1 MIIFDFETIATSSF
15 SALLYGFVF
24 AILYSLS
31 VLFTNLFLMCF
42 DAILTPQKARDPKSV
57 ECHLQKAKDSPIFLR
72 VIFIFLFGIGFTILS
87 YATLSG
93 IIRLYMVVI
102 SLCAFFVPELL
113 IFKKLRYFLL
123 FRIICLTNKSPIS
136 YQKHEKHRKKVKKTA
151 KNLKISLQNPGKC
164 Y

>member
-1 MIIFDFETIATSSF
+1 MIVFDFETIATSSF

-24 AILYSLS
+24 TILYSLS
-31 VLFTNLFLMCF
+31 VVFTNLFLVFF
-42 DAILTPQKARDPKSV
+42 DTILTPQKARDLKRA
-57 ECHLQKAKDSPIFLR
+57 ECHLQKAKDSPMFLR

-123 FRIICLTNKSPIS
+123 FRIIYLTNKITYILPKTRKTSKKS
-136 YQKHEKHRKKVKKTA
+136 EKNSQKLKNIAKKT
-151 KNLKISLQNPGKC
+151 Q
-164 Y
+164 

>member
-15 SALLYGFVF
+15 SALLFGFVF

-31 VLFTNLFLMCF
+31 AVFTNLFLVFF
-42 DAILTPQKARDPKSV
+42 DAILTPQKASDLKRAERPLSR
-57 ECHLQKAKDSPIFLR
+57 AKDSPIFLR

-102 SLCAFFVPELL
+102 ALCAFFVPELL
-113 IFKKLRYFLL
+113 LFKKLRYFLL
-123 FRIICLTNKSPIS
+123 FHTICLSNKFAYTLS
-136 YQKHEKHRKKVKKTA
+136 KTR
-151 KNLKISLQNPGKC
+151 KISEKSEKNSQKLKNIATKSR
-164 Y
+164 

>member
-1 MIIFDFETIATSSF
+1 MIIFDFETIAASSF

-31 VLFTNLFLMCF
+31 AVFTNLFLVLF
-42 DAILTPQKARDPKSV
+42 DAILTPQKARDLKRAERPLSR
-57 ECHLQKAKDSPIFLR
+57 AKDSPIFLR
-72 VIFIFLFGIGFTILS
+72 VIFIFLFSIGFTILS

-102 SLCAFFVPELL
+102 SLCAFFAPELL

-123 FRIICLTNKSPIS
+123 FRIICLSDKIAYILPKTRKTSKKSEKNS
-136 YQKHEKHRKKVKKTA
+136 QKLKNIATKT
-151 KNLKISLQNPGKC
+151 Q
-164 Y
+164 

>member
-31 VLFTNLFLMCF
+31 VVFTNLFLVFF
-42 DAILTPQKARDPKSV
+42 DTILTPQKARNLKKA
-57 ECHLQKAKDSPIFLR
+57 EYHLQKAKDSPMFLR
-72 VIFIFLFGIGFTILS
+72 VVFIFLFGIGFTILS

-93 IIRLYMVVI
+93 IIRLYMIVI
-102 SLCAFFVPELL
+102 ALCAFFVPELL
-113 IFKKLRYFLL
+113 LFKKLRYFLL
-123 FRIICLTNKSPIS
+123 FHIIYLSNKLAYTLSKT
-136 YQKHEKHRKKVKKTA
+136 QKTSKKVKKTA

>member
-1 MIIFDFETIATSSF
+1 MIIFDFETIAVSSF

-31 VLFTNLFLMCF
+31 VVFTNLFLVFF
-42 DAILTPQKARDPKSV
+42 DTILTPEKARDLKKV

-72 VIFIFLFGIGFTILS
+72 VVFIFLFGIGFTILS

-102 SLCAFFVPELL
+102 ALCAFFVPELL
-113 IFKKLRYFLL
+113 LFKKVRFLL
-123 FRIICLTNKSPIS
+123 QSHSLYLSNKIALILLKTRKMSKKS
-136 YQKHEKHRKKVKKTA
+136 EKNSQKL
-151 KNLKISLQNPGKC
+151 KNIATKSQ
-164 Y
+164 